1 MNFFDRMER
10 IRLFVQT
17 HQWTV
22 TLVAVGIVLSVLLFT
37 IGLWRTLLLFVIVGI
52 AAYFGMMLDKK
63 GGDGVVRFFNDL
75 FKQK

>member
-1 MNFFDRMER
+1 MVFSLVE
-10 IRLFVQT
+10 
-17 HQWTV
+17 
-22 TLVAVGIVLSVLLFT
+22 TLQYAMSGTMAVSLILGIVLSVLLFT